1 VFWWIYPVKR
11 TRSFLL
17 GLVVAGVALYAAWWT
32 FASAGCGGGAYSA
45 VHVDAVDAQS
55 GDSLPLN
62 LQLRGAVVVRA
73 WQYADSGNLYL
84 GAGSNGRGGMYD
96 VTVRV
101 PGYQEW
107 STWPVIVWPAPCGVT
122 PVRVKAR
129 LKPTPRVSSPV
140 S

>member
-1 VFWWIYPVKR
+1 MDPVKR
-11 TRSFLL
+11 TRSFLI
-17 GLVVAGVALYAAWWT
+17 GLVAACLTLYAAWWM
-32 FASAGCGGGAYSA
+32 FIASVGCGVGGYSA

-55 GDSLPLN
+55 GDSLPLS

-101 PGYQEW
+101 PGYQQW

>member
-1 VFWWIYPVKR
+1 MDPQKLGHSTVAAEARPV
-11 TRSFLL
+11 
-17 GLVVAGVALYAAWWT
+17 AP
-32 FASAGCGGGAYSA
+32 AS
-45 VHVDAVDAQS
+45 
-55 GDSLPLN
+55 

-107 STWPVIVWPAPCGVT
+107 STWPVIVWPAPLRSHTLC
-122 PVRVKAR
+122 A
-129 LKPTPRVSSPV
+129 
-140 S
+140 